1 MRDTLAI
8 YNRSLANRGNPA
20 PVPRAL
26 PVSTPGMPTY
36 VSVAPVR
43 QSTNELSI
51 PAARSLPVKT
61 PGIPTPGIPTPD
73 PVLVRTVPPAAHVDV
88 TAAKA
93 DVDPSHAAQAQV
105 QADKADVPP
114 PVCADI
120 TDAVCPDEAA
130 GTSAIVRVDFWR
142 ATGELSES
150 YEVKLSAHPETSE
163 HTGFGQGL
171 YAAIGDWT
179 LKYARSATSEALE
192 GGIVEVK
199 LERGQSADGVSYTSA
214 DGHVTVTVLDGKDPL
229 EVSRWWIV
237 GVVAGILTVIAI
249 AGLLFCSGFKKTKG
263 SRGSRGSLAAKKKDA
278 FVLVRPSLWGW

>member
-26 PVSTPGMPTY
+26 PVRTPGMPTY
-36 VSVAPVR
+36 GPVAPVR

-61 PGIPTPGIPTPD
+61 SGIPTPGIPTPG
-73 PVLVRTVPPAAHVDV
+73 PVLVRTVPPAAHVEV
-88 TAAKA
+88 TAAKV

-105 QADKADVPP
+105 QAAEADVPSHSANSKATAA

-120 TDAVCPDEAA
+120 TGAVCPDEAA

-150 YEVKLSAHPETSE
+150 YEVKLSAHPEKSE

-171 YAAIGDWT
+171 YVAIGDWT

-249 AGLLFCSGFKKTKG
+249 SGLLFVAA
-263 SRGSRGSLAAKKKDA
+263 SRKRRLKRLARLTRLTSR
-278 FVLVRPSLWGW
+278 

>member
-1 MRDTLAI
+1 
-8 YNRSLANRGNPA
+8 
-20 PVPRAL
+20 
-26 PVSTPGMPTY
+26 
-36 VSVAPVR
+36 
-43 QSTNELSI
+43 
-51 PAARSLPVKT
+51 
-61 PGIPTPGIPTPD
+61 
-73 PVLVRTVPPAAHVDV
+73 
-88 TAAKA
+88 
-93 DVDPSHAAQAQV
+93 
-105 QADKADVPP
+105 
-114 PVCADI
+114 VCADI
-120 TDAVCPDEAA
+120 TGAVCPDEAA

-142 ATGELSES
+142 IGELSES
-150 YEVKLSAHPETSE
+150 YEVKLSAHPEKSE

-249 AGLLFCSGFKKTKG
+249 AGLLFVAA
-263 SRGSRGSLAAKKKDA
+263 SRKRRLKRLTRLSSR
-278 FVLVRPSLWGW
+278 